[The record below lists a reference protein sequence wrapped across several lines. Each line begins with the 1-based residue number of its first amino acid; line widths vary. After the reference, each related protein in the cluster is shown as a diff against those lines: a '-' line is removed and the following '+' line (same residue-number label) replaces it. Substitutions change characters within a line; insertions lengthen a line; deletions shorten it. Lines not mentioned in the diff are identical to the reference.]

1 MKNIYAKEFVAMCF
15 AAIALL
21 MPGNSASLSHGIP
34 ALSGNK
40 GGSQQKALEL
50 IFANAVAKVEQ
61 KSQEIGT
68 FFHHL
73 KSFQYFC
80 KSNLYETS
88 VEITQMER
96 KEMEYQYHIFA
107 PYRVC
112 PLGAHVDH
120 QHGLVTGFAIDK
132 GVDLWFDAREDGHV
146 HLESRTFEGVVDF
159 DIDAPTQVREHHW
172 GDYARGAKYALKK
185 RFELKKGINGVIQ
198 GSLPV
203 GGLSSSAAVLIAYV
217 MAFAKANG
225 ITLQAFEVV
234 QIASEAE
241 REYIG
246 LNNGILDQ
254 ACIALGRKDGL
265 LFLDCDSNEYRIIK
279 KNPEMPDFEL
289 GIFFSGLT
297 RSLVNSDYNLRVYE
311 CKTAAWNML
320 AYTEQPLRTF
330 DKTFLR
336 DIPKT
341 TFEKTRIAM
350 PARFARRAEHF
361 YSEYRRVRQ
370 GVTAWE
376 TGNLKLFGKL
386 SFDSCES
393 SIHNYECGSPELIA
407 IYEIMRSLP
416 GVWGGRFSG
425 AGFKGACIAMVD
437 PNCKDNIEK
446 VLTEKYLE
454 QFPEYEKT
462 FQVFWV
468 RPDDGARFV

>member
-1 MKNIYAKEFVAMCF
+1 
-15 AAIALL
+15 
-21 MPGNSASLSHGIP
+21 
-34 ALSGNK
+34 
-40 GGSQQKALEL
+40 
-50 IFANAVAKVEQ
+50 
-61 KSQEIGT
+61 
-68 FFHHL
+68 
-73 KSFQYFC
+73 
-80 KSNLYETS
+80 
-88 VEITQMER
+88 
-96 KEMEYQYHIFA
+96 MEYQYHIFS

-132 GVDLWFDAREDGHV
+132 GVDLWFNVQENGKV
-146 HLESRTFEGVVDF
+146 HLASRSFEGEVDF
-159 DIDAPTQVREHHW
+159 DVTAPSQVKEHHW

-185 RFELKKGINGVIQ
+185 RFELSKGIEGVIQ

-225 ITLQAFEVV
+225 ITLQPFEVV

-254 ACIALGRKDGL
+254 ACIALGKKDGL

-320 AYTEQPLRTF
+320 AYTDQPLKTF

-336 DIPKT
+336 DIPKA

-407 IYEIMRSLP
+407 IYEIMRTLP
-416 GVWGGRFSG
+416 GIWGGRFSG
-425 AGFKGACIAMVD
+425 AGFKGACIAIVD
-437 PNCKDNIEK
+437 PAYKEQIEAE
-446 VLTEKYLE
+446 LTARYLE

-462 FQVFWV
+462 VKCYFVK
-468 RPDDGARFV
+468 PDDGARFV

>member
-1 MKNIYAKEFVAMCF
+1 MKD
-15 AAIALL
+15 
-21 MPGNSASLSHGIP
+21 
-34 ALSGNK
+34 
-40 GGSQQKALEL
+40 
-50 IFANAVAKVEQ
+50 
-61 KSQEIGT
+61 
-68 FFHHL
+68 
-73 KSFQYFC
+73 
-80 KSNLYETS
+80 
-88 VEITQMER
+88 
-96 KEMEYQYHIFA
+96 YQYHIFS

-132 GVDLWFDAREDGHV
+132 GVDLWWTPSGSPCLGGEYPENHV
-146 HLESRTFEGVVDF
+146 HLESRTFEGTVDF
-159 DIDAPTQVREHHW
+159 DIDAPSQVKEHHW
-172 GDYARGAKYALKK
+172 GDYARGAKYALRK
-185 RFELKKGINGVIQ
+185 RFELKRGITGVIQ

-217 MAFAKANG
+217 MAFAKAND
-225 ITLQAFEVV
+225 ITLQPFEVV
-234 QIASEAE
+234 KIASEAE

-246 LNNGILDQ
+246 LNNGLLDQ
-254 ACIALGRKDGL
+254 ACIALGKKNQL
-265 LFLDCDSNEYRIIK
+265 LFLDCDTNEYRLIPFGGQGAK
-279 KNPEMPDFEL
+279 VESQRSKVEGLPFEI

-320 AYTEQPLRTF
+320 AYTDQPLKTF

-336 DIPKT
+336 DIPKA
-341 TFEKTRIAM
+341 TFDKTRIAM

-407 IYEIMRSLP
+407 IYEIMRQLP
-416 GVWGGRFSG
+416 GVYGGRFSG
-425 AGFKGACIAMVD
+425 AGFKGACIALVD
-437 PNCKDNIEK
+437 PAYKEEIQK

-462 FQVFWV
+462 FQIFWV
-468 RPDDGARFV
+468 KPDDGARFVVD

>member
-1 MKNIYAKEFVAMCF
+1 MKD
-15 AAIALL
+15 
-21 MPGNSASLSHGIP
+21 
-34 ALSGNK
+34 
-40 GGSQQKALEL
+40 
-50 IFANAVAKVEQ
+50 
-61 KSQEIGT
+61 
-68 FFHHL
+68 
-73 KSFQYFC
+73 
-80 KSNLYETS
+80 
-88 VEITQMER
+88 
-96 KEMEYQYHIFA
+96 YQYHIFS

-120 QHGLVTGFAIDK
+120 QHGLVTGFAINK
-132 GVDLWFDAREDGHV
+132 GVDLGFNVREDSKV
-146 HLESRTFEGVVDF
+146 KLTSLSFEGDVEF
-159 DIDAPTQVREHHW
+159 DLAMRTEVREKHW

-185 RFELKKGINGVIQ
+185 RFELSKGIDGVIK

-225 ITLQAFEVV
+225 IRLQPFEVA

-254 ACIALGRKDGL
+254 SCIALGKKDGL
-265 LFLDCDSNEYRIIK
+265 LFLDCDTNDYRIISL
-279 KNPEMPDFEL
+279 NPNMPEFEI

-320 AYTEQPLRTF
+320 AYHNQPLKTF

-336 DIPKT
+336 DIPKE
-341 TFEKTRIAM
+341 TFDKTRDMM
-350 PARFARRAEHF
+350 PLRFARRAEHF

-376 TGNLKLFGKL
+376 TGNLQLFGKL

-393 SIHNYECGSPELIA
+393 SIHNYECGSPELIS
-407 IYEIMRSLP
+407 IYNIMRPLQ
-416 GVWGGRFSG
+416 GVYGGRFSG
-425 AGFKGACIAMVD
+425 AGFKGAVIALVD
-437 PNCKDNIEK
+437 PKYKEQIEK
-446 VLTEKYLE
+446 ELTEQYLKE
-454 QFPEYEKT
+454 YPEYTDT
-462 FQVFWV
+462 FKLYWV
-468 RPDDGARFV
+468 KPDDGARFV

>member
-1 MKNIYAKEFVAMCF
+1 
-15 AAIALL
+15 
-21 MPGNSASLSHGIP
+21 
-34 ALSGNK
+34 
-40 GGSQQKALEL
+40 
-50 IFANAVAKVEQ
+50 
-61 KSQEIGT
+61 
-68 FFHHL
+68 
-73 KSFQYFC
+73 
-80 KSNLYETS
+80 
-88 VEITQMER
+88 
-96 KEMEYQYHIFA
+96 MEYSYHIFS

-112 PLGAHVDH
+112 PIGAHVDH

-132 GVDLWFDAREDGHV
+132 GVDLWFNVRDDDRV
-146 HLESRTFEGVVDF
+146 HLESRSFDGVVDF
-159 DIDAPTQVREHHW
+159 EISKPSQVREHHW
-172 GDYARGAKYALKK
+172 GDYARGAKYALRK
-185 RFELKKGINGVIQ
+185 RFELTRGIDGVLQ

-203 GGLSSSAAVLIAYV
+203 GGLSSSAAVLIAYA

-225 ITLQAFEVV
+225 ITLQPFEVV

-254 ACIALGRKDGL
+254 SCIALGRKDGL
-265 LFLDCDSNEYRIIK
+265 LFLDCDSNDYRIITRH
-279 KNPEMPDFEL
+279 PDMPGFEIA
-289 GIFFSGLT
+289 IFFSGLT

-320 AYTEQPLRTF
+320 AYMEQPLKTF

-336 DIPKT
+336 DIPKAN
-341 TFEKTRIAM
+341 FDKTKIAM

-407 IYEIMRSLP
+407 IYEIMRTLP

-425 AGFKGACIAMVD
+425 AGFKGACIAIVD
-437 PNCKDNIEK
+437 PAYKEEIERQM
-446 VLTEKYLE
+446 TARYLE
-454 QFPEYEKT
+454 QFPEYENT
-462 FQVFWV
+462 FKCYFVK
-468 RPDDGARFV
+468 PADGARFV